1 MQLDL
6 IHELVPDDSIH
17 KQANLAGLSIV
28 DLNLQSL
35 CDHNEPEGEDDLS
48 VNGLFRAALI
58 VKAYRHLDFESLR
71 GPLLSHVEQ
80 QAWTTFQ
87 SVFRECQHFGLFY
100 GIPDPNVATRTGLS
114 IDKCLSFVAIKETR
128 KLANLIPVGLQHV
141 LGQVL

>member
-1 MQLDL
+1 M
-6 IHELVPDDSIH
+6 
-17 KQANLAGLSIV
+17 V
-28 DLNLQSL
+28 DIYRQSL
-35 CDHNEPEGEDDLS
+35 RDHNESESEDDLT
-48 VNGLFRAALI
+48 VNCLFRAALI

-128 KLANLIPVGLQHV
+128 KLAHLLRVGLQHV